1 MKLSIRKG
9 LGFGLTSGVITTIG
23 LIVGLYSSTSSKL
36 AVIGGILSIA
46 IADAFSD
53 ALGMH
58 VSEESTLKK
67 SNGSVWESTIA
78 TFFAKFFFALT
89 FIVPFLIFT
98 LSTATIVSVA
108 WAFLLIII
116 YNYSLAKREKV
127 NPLGVISQHLLIAII
142 VVIITY
148 YLGKLVDFYFV

>member
-58 VSEESTLKK
+58 VSEESVLKDGK
-67 SNGSVWESTIA
+67 SVWEATVA
-78 TFFAKFFFALT
+78 TFFSKFIFAIT
-89 FIVPFLIFT
+89 FLIPFLIFQLANAVT
-98 LSTATIVSVA
+98 VSIV
-108 WAFLLIII
+108 WAFVLIII
-116 YNYSLAKREKV
+116 YNYRLAKREKID
-127 NPLGVISQHLLIAII
+127 PLKVISEHLVIAVL
-142 VVIITY
+142 VVFITY
-148 YLGKLVDFYFV
+148 YLGKVIDFYFF